1 MTAQIPDVF
10 RFNGEEY
17 SLVGMNGE
25 GLFEPADFEMIPMM
39 ASTACYRGYVMTY
52 DCVERMMI
60 LDEMLIRTED
70 VVPINGV
77 EPEQFETSKH
87 KVFSH
92 RYENLRLK
100 TNFTGSLLLAKDF
113 IDSLYVHMGFQK
125 PTSFRTVI
133 EVQIQDG
140 DIISISDLSDR
151 IEELRMWGRTSTMT
165 HESED
170 VDQWIDRSF
179 SLDYEI

>member
-25 GLFEPADFEMIPMM
+25 GLFEPEDFEMIPMM

-52 DCVERMMI
+52 DCVDRVMI
-60 LDEMLIRTED
+60 LDEMLIRTD
-70 VVPINGV
+70 QVVPINGV
-77 EPEQFETSKH
+77 APMQFDTGKFRI
-87 KVFSH
+87 FSH
-92 RYENLRLK
+92 RYEKLRLK
-100 TNFTGSLLLAKDF
+100 TRFTGSLLLGKDF

-125 PTSFRTVI
+125 ATAFRTVI

-140 DIISISDLSDR
+140 DIISICDLSDK
-151 IEELRMWGRTSTMT
+151 IEELRVWGRTSTRKHT
-165 HESED
+165 D
-170 VDQWIDRSF
+170 DQDNWIEESF
-179 SLDYEI
+179 SLDYEL